1 GGGGGAAPL
10 LMVPA
15 LGAPVR
21 APVAQRGPFRVE
33 AVLIGFAGASAEVGS
48 AGLASCEDAA
58 AERHKTP
65 SSVATPPRRPPVAT
79 FIPCPPRRRAL
90 LGARRSNSALR
101 EPFPS
106 ASCGRGA
113 SALRA
118 APMP

>member
-1 GGGGGAAPL
+1 SLAPRVYSSASRRNTSNALSCCAVGGGGGAAPL

-65 SSVATPPRRPPVAT
+65 SSVATPPRRPPV
-79 FIPCPPRRRAL
+79 
-90 LGARRSNSALR
+90 
-101 EPFPS
+101 
-106 ASCGRGA
+106 
-113 SALRA
+113 
-118 APMP
+118 